1 VLPVIQQPQL
11 PISKQQQFPM
21 QKARHLTALGR
32 SSENFMGLMDAL
44 RKAEKKG
51 KELARR
57 GVEAV
62 RETHEP
68 ADDAQRR
75 VRQKMRVYPERNATA
90 KPPEADATA
99 REMEDA
105 QRKTIVSV
113 HGEDV
118 GERGLGKDQK
128 IA

>member
-1 VLPVIQQPQL
+1 
-11 PISKQQQFPM
+11 
-21 QKARHLTALGR
+21 
-32 SSENFMGLMDAL
+32 MGLMDAL

-62 RETHEP
+62 HLPHESE
-68 ADDAQRR
+68 DDARSR
-75 VRQKMRVYPERNATA
+75 LRQKMRVYPERNTA
-90 KPPEADATA
+90 HPPEADAGT

-105 QRKTIVSV
+105 RRQAIVSV

-118 GERGLGKDQK
+118 DEADLGTDKK

>member
-1 VLPVIQQPQL
+1 
-11 PISKQQQFPM
+11 
-21 QKARHLTALGR
+21 
-32 SSENFMGLMDAL
+32 MGLMDAL

-57 GVEAV
+57 GVGVVQEHD
-62 RETHEP
+62 ETAE
-68 ADDAQRR
+68 DAQRR
-75 VRQKMRVYPERNATA
+75 VRQKMRVYPERNPA
-90 KPPEADATA
+90 KPPEADAKT

-105 QRKTIVSV
+105 RRNAAATI

-118 GERGLGKDQK
+118 EPGEDKK

>member
-1 VLPVIQQPQL
+1 
-11 PISKQQQFPM
+11 
-21 QKARHLTALGR
+21 
-32 SSENFMGLMDAL
+32 MGLMDAL
-44 RKAEKKG
+44 RKAEQKG
-51 KELARR
+51 RELARR

-62 RETHEP
+62 REPVES

-75 VRQKMRVYPERNATA
+75 ARQRMRVYPERNATA

-105 QRKTIVSV
+105 RRKAIVSI

-118 GERGLGKDQK
+118 GETEIGSNKK

>member
-1 VLPVIQQPQL
+1 
-11 PISKQQQFPM
+11 
-21 QKARHLTALGR
+21 
-32 SSENFMGLMDAL
+32 MGLMDAL

-57 GVEAV
+57 GAQAV
-62 RETHEP
+62 HDTRES
-68 ADDAQRR
+68 ADDVQRR
-75 VRQKMRVYPERNATA
+75 VRQRMRVYPERNATA
-90 KPPEADATA
+90 NPQAEAAT

-105 QRKTIVSV
+105 QRKAIISV

-118 GERGLGKDQK
+118 EEKELGKDRK

>member
-1 VLPVIQQPQL
+1 
-11 PISKQQQFPM
+11 
-21 QKARHLTALGR
+21 
-32 SSENFMGLMDAL
+32 MGLMDAL

-62 RETHEP
+62 RETP
-68 ADDAQRR
+68 GSADDVQRR

-90 KPPEADATA
+90 NPPPADATA

-105 QRKTIVSV
+105 QRKAIVSV
-113 HGEDV
+113 RGQDV
-118 GERGLGKDQK
+118 DENDLGNERK